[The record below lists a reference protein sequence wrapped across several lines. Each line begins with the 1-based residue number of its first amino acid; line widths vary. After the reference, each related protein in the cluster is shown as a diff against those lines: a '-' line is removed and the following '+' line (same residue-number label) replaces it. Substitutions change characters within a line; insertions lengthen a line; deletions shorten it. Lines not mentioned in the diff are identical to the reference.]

1 MKLKIS
7 SGSRAVGY
15 KLWSGLWA
23 FQGKICTH
31 DDIFLFLCWF
41 LFYLVQLL
49 LFLLFLLLVVVFL
62 LMLFHILSPNHFSY
76 ILPSVR
82 PNYYISPLTWIHMWY
97 HFLRQD
103 QSPMDCF
110 NLTINEFFRGR
121 NKSEIDVKSCF
132 RCFLFLF
139 LTKMQTQWKFL
150 QKSWHAVL
158 DIAPYL
164 VAKHKECMRDE
175 HINQSKLESSILFSQ
190 LDLH

>member
-1 MKLKIS
+1 
-7 SGSRAVGY
+7 
-15 KLWSGLWA
+15 
-23 FQGKICTH
+23 
-31 DDIFLFLCWF
+31 
-41 LFYLVQLL
+41 
-49 LFLLFLLLVVVFL
+49 
-62 LMLFHILSPNHFSY
+62 
-76 ILPSVR
+76 
-82 PNYYISPLTWIHMWY
+82 MWY

-164 VAKHKECMRDE
+164 AAKQKERHNERQTYKPIKIWIFNSVLSVGLALTSLQPPGSQCSLLTSLPVTSCFRYLTKM
-175 HINQSKLESSILFSQ
+175 IYILWCSVCLCVTKNHHFLLGVSCDH
-190 LDLH
+190 LN